1 MAPLFTTTRNSSQYA
16 KLAEEKAG
24 PLFYGIHCI
33 TKGVVGLAI
42 SSEGIAVKILPH
54 QCFMVFLHIVSS
66 LLQSVMEISVFDQI
80 PNEEEMQSVCWQ
92 AWLGQT
98 SVAPTMFL
106 RTTGGCFLGLCHV
119 MAL

>member
-1 MAPLFTTTRNSSQYA
+1 
-16 KLAEEKAG
+16 
-24 PLFYGIHCI
+24 
-33 TKGVVGLAI
+33 
-42 SSEGIAVKILPH
+42 
-54 QCFMVFLHIVSS
+54 
-66 LLQSVMEISVFDQI
+66 MEISVFDQI

-119 MAL
+119 MA